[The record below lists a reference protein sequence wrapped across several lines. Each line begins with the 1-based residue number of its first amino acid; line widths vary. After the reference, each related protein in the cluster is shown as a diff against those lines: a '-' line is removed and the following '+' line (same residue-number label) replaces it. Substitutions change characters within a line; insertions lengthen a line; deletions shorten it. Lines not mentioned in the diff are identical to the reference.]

1 MGKNLTREAKMETGI
16 ILLRESAENLLEGY
30 GSAIQETE
38 ARSWAEKKQI
48 QPVGTELIV
57 ETGRTWNRE
66 RFEAAI
72 DQCIQRHKSERVN
85 WVIFPRVDR
94 DARKQIPFWYYIGL
108 LDREGMKV
116 GFAREDTTTQDP
128 PEKLFMLSLH
138 AYKAE
143 ADGNTIVTNL
153 WNGKLRRAKEE
164 GRFPSWDGGLWP
176 YQYIYSRK
184 RKGGGVR
191 ELIPERA
198 EWCRKWY
205 EWLRQGMKGNAM
217 AEKMN
222 QSLVPP
228 PRGKRWWRRTI
239 FSILRNPGLRDKA
252 TWAGIPLPG
261 SSPAIFTEE
270 EGREI
275 DYLLKDNLEKA
286 KRNSKEYY
294 ELSQHV
300 FCECGAKVW
309 GERNKIH
316 THIYIRYVCPQC
328 GRYVDKVYLEA
339 LTRTKLLSAFADPD
353 KLKTYLNGQERD
365 DTDVMKTRL
374 IDMQKQI
381 DRRLTVLHN
390 LRRQHAWG
398 DLTDDEYQGERD
410 KIKNDLAKLQQDR
423 EELQKSFETTIDMER
438 DAKILDRLADQIGE
452 RLALNDG
459 EVLRRLYDT
468 LKLKITLTAKAILFS
483 SRIPL
488 EELDVVQ
495 ASSQR
500 YSRLKTSGK

>member
-1 MGKNLTREAKMETGI
+1 MKRNLIREAKMETGI

-30 GSAIQETE
+30 GSAIQEAE
-38 ARSWAEKKQI
+38 ARSWAEKRQI
-48 QPVGTELIV
+48 KPVGTELIV

-72 DQCIQRHKSERVN
+72 NDCIQRHKSERVS

-94 DARKQIPFWYYIGL
+94 DARKQIPFWYYLGM

-116 GFAREDTTTQDP
+116 GFAREDTTTDDP

-153 WNGKLRRAKEE
+153 WDGKLRRAKEE
-164 GRFPSWDGGLWP
+164 GRFPSYDGGLWP
-176 YQYIYSRK
+176 YQYILSRK
-184 RKGGGVR
+184 RKGGAVR
-191 ELIPERA
+191 EIIPERA
-198 EWCRKWY
+198 AWCRKWY
-205 EWLRQGMKGNAM
+205 EWLRQGMKGNEI
-217 AEKMN
+217 AEEMN

-252 TWAGIPLPG
+252 TWGGIPLPG
-261 SSPAIFTEE
+261 ASPAIFTEE
-270 EGREI
+270 EGMEI
-275 DYLLKDNLEKA
+275 DCLLKGNLEKA
-286 KRNSKEYY
+286 KRNAKEDY

-309 GERNKIH
+309 GRRNKIGN
-316 THIYIRYVCPQC
+316 HIYIRYQCPQC
-328 GRYVDKVYLEA
+328 QRYVDKVYLEA
-339 LTRTKLLSAFADPD
+339 LTRTKILFAFSDPD
-353 KLKTYLNGQERD
+353 TLKTYLNGQEQGN
-365 DTDVMKTRL
+365 TDVIKARL
-374 IDMQKQI
+374 IDMGKQV

-398 DLTDDEYQGERD
+398 DLTDDEYQSERD
-410 KIKNDLAKLQQDR
+410 RIKDDLAKLQQDR
-423 EELQKSFETTIDMER
+423 EELQESYEATIDMER
-438 DAKILDRLADQIGE
+438 DTRILDRLADQISE
-452 RLALNDG
+452 RLALNDV
-459 EVLRRLYDT
+459 EALKRLYDT
-468 LKLKITLTAKAILFS
+468 LKLKITLTDKAILFS

-488 EELDVVQ
+488 EELEVVEATSLYLNQ
-495 ASSQR
+495 
-500 YSRLKTSGK
+500 LKP

>member
-1 MGKNLTREAKMETGI
+1 METGI
-16 ILLRESAENLLEGY
+16 IILRERA
-30 GSAIQETE
+30 E
-38 ARSWAEKKQI
+38 ARTWAEKNQI
-48 QPVGTELIV
+48 KLVGTELIV

-66 RFEAAI
+66 KFEAAI
-72 DQCIQRHKSERVN
+72 NDCVQRHKSERIG

-116 GFAREDTTTQDP
+116 GFAREDTTTKDT
-128 PEKLFMLSLH
+128 PEKLFMLSIH

-153 WNGKLRRAKEE
+153 WEGKLRRARDE

-176 YQYIYSRK
+176 YQYIHSRK
-184 RKGGGVR
+184 RKGGAVR

-198 EWCRKWY
+198 VWCRKWY
-205 EWLRQGMKGNAM
+205 EWLKQGMKGNAI
-217 AEKMN
+217 ADRMN
-222 QSLVPP
+222 QSMVPP

-252 TWAGIPLPG
+252 SWGGIPLPG
-261 SSPAIFTEE
+261 ASPAIFTEE

-275 DYLLKDNLEKA
+275 DLILRGNLEKA
-286 KRNSKEYY
+286 KRNAKEDY

-300 FCECGAKVW
+300 FCECGARVW
-309 GERNKIH
+309 GRRNKIGSQV
-316 THIYIRYVCPQC
+316 YIRYQCPQC
-328 GRYVDKVYLEA
+328 RRYVDKIYLEA
-339 LTRTKLLSAFADPD
+339 LTKTKILSAFSDRD
-353 KLKTYLNGQERD
+353 KLKTYLNSQERD
-365 DTDVMKTRL
+365 NTDIIKARL
-374 IDMQKQI
+374 IDMEKQI

-398 DLTDDEYQGERD
+398 DLTDDEYQSERD
-410 KIKNDLAKLQQDR
+410 KVKSDLAKLHRDK
-423 EELQKSFETTIDMER
+423 EDLQKSFDAAIDMER
-438 DAKILDRLADQIGE
+438 DTRILDRIADQISE
-452 RLALNDG
+452 RLALNDI
-459 EVLRRLYDT
+459 ETLKRLYDT

-488 EELDVVQ
+488 EELEVVE
-495 ASSQR
+495 ATSP
-500 YSRLKTSGK
+500 RLTPQSP